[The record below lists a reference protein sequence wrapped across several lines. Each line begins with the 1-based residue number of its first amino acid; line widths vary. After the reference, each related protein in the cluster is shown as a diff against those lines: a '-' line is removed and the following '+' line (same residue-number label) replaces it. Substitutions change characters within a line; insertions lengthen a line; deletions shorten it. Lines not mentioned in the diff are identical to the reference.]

1 MAEPRRVLIFPQKPP
16 DAKSIQ
22 PVFLRHPKY
31 GSKVQYLR
39 SKGVI
44 FELQKVSTDTG
55 SWFIDDSV
63 EPDGSLYVATKVDPI
78 FLILPHLIDA
88 RRAKKAKVSRGLK
101 SICEV
106 RDGWDDKVF
115 RISDEKTMTW
125 LKAKVER
132 IKANTK
138 HIRDE
143 KLAIIYAVGLLSEY
157 LPDSVF
163 DDLLK
168 SYNLTKNEVYPK
180 KRKKAAWEQSSI
192 VNGERGEDTATP
204 AGGQHLATKM
214 DAEALQ
220 KMRKKA
226 REKKKKE
233 EEKAEKLK
241 KAAAGTKSLF
251 SFFSKKARKG

>member
-1 MAEPRRVLIFPQKPP
+1 MFVPIDQLLPSVGDDDISQLI
-16 DAKSIQ
+16 
-22 PVFLRHPKY
+22 
-31 GSKVQYLR
+31 
-39 SKGVI
+39 
-44 FELQKVSTDTG
+44 T
-55 SWFIDDSV
+55 
-63 EPDGSLYVATKVDPI
+63 
-78 FLILPHLIDA
+78 LPA
-88 RRAKKAKVSRGLK
+88 VSRGLK

-180 KRKKAAWEQSSI
+180 KRKKAAWESSI